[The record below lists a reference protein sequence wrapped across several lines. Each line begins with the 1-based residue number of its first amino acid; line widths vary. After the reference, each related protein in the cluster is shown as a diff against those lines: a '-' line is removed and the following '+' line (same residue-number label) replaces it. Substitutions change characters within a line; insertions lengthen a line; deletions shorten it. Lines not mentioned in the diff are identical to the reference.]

1 MNNYQQAIKERQQL
15 ELVTERNLSDLQRRL
30 SLGWN
35 RSQLR
40 KEELRQHAA
49 ETLGNFH
56 LVLEN
61 HEKLEMDMATERL
74 SKFFERR
81 NKQQK
86 HFQKWEKERAKSME
100 NTKLKQESKLGA
112 ARHLQQQALD
122 ELERLGETI

>member
-1 MNNYQQAIKERQQL
+1 M
-15 ELVTERNLSDLQRRL
+15 QRRL

-100 NTKLKQESKLGA
+100 NSKLKQESKLGA